1 MKCGDPA
8 VRRDSFDSGKERLP
22 YGDPGARVQTQRM
35 VFWAA
40 PAVCFA
46 LTVAMA
52 TPSSFGGMTT
62 SLFASL
68 QLVTDDKTAMEGLYA
83 EGGMHQRS
91 VITLVVFL
99 YLPVLYLY
107 RATGRLAKVYD
118 LADGDSS
125 LDVNRLT
132 AQRAFQL
139 LLPARSHG
147 SNLLH
152 VRGVHD
158 TLVHYA
164 LVYLQLLWAL
174 NLYVYRCQADFW
186 QRWVPKVSAV
196 HKVSARSVA
205 RLRRLCPPVLAKF
218 WLGKASSK
226 AQEARRGGQKDWKK
240 LKKAWA
246 LKSWADLQ
254 HRDVLCTY
262 NNRSVFK
269 LILAHNGAYVTV
281 QYRLQGEISFE

>member
-1 MKCGDPA
+1 MKSVNPTLRLDCLNSDK
-8 VRRDSFDSGKERLP
+8 VRLP
-22 YGDPGARVQTQRM
+22 YGNPGARVQTQRM

-46 LTVAMA
+46 LTIAMV
-52 TPSSFGGMTT
+52 TPSLFGGMTT
-62 SLFASL
+62 SMLESL
-68 QLVTDDKTAMEGLYA
+68 RLVTDDKTLEGLHTP
-83 EGGMHQRS
+83 GGMYQGN
-91 VITLVVFL
+91 VLILVVYI

-186 QRWVPKVSAV
+186 QRWVQV
-196 HKVSARSVA
+196 HKIPARSMA
-205 RLRRLCPPVLAKF
+205 RLRRQRR
-218 WLGKASSK
+218 K
-226 AQEARRGGQKDWKK
+226 AQEARRGVQKEWNQ

-246 LKSWADLQ
+246 LKSWTDLQ
-254 HRDVLCTY
+254 HRDVLGAY
-262 NNRSVFK
+262 NNR
-269 LILAHNGAYVTV
+269 Y
-281 QYRLQGEISFE
+281 FEETKEDNSIEKYLNTKIDTN